1 MPDWKFYNQLKNI
14 SRAEREWTFCLWWR
28 AYRAHWSKFSFSD
41 QGAGW
46 LPSRLGV
53 DRSSNVRKCYT
64 SLSPG
69 AFESF
74 FSPPGKKNWKGG
86 FISTSWPSVQ
96 IDQRSFS
103 KTPFKPQDFK
113 TLLCRRN
120 LRKGA
125 FQRRWYS
132 DKRVISLTEFSSNTK
147 SKMTV
152 IVALFQIPLALS
164 WRGLTVSVSSSN
176 Y

>member
-1 MPDWKFYNQLKNI
+1 MPDWKFYNQVKNI
-14 SRAEREWTFCLWWR
+14 SRAERERTFWNCLWWR
-28 AYRAHWSKFSFSD
+28 AYRAQSKFCFSD

-46 LPSRLGV
+46 LSSRLGV

-74 FSPPGKKNWKGG
+74 FSPPGKKNWKRS
-86 FISTSWPSVQ
+86 FISASWPTVQ

-103 KTPFKPQDFK
+103 NKPFKPEGLK

-120 LRKGA
+120 LKNGA
-125 FQRRWYS
+125 LRRRWHS
-132 DKRVISLTEFSSNTK
+132 DKHVISLTEYSSNTK

-152 IVALFQIPLALS
+152 TVALFQIPLA
-164 WRGLTVSVSSSN
+164 
-176 Y
+176 